1 MATRQRP
8 AGPGVHV
15 SEEDAVQARIVLER
29 VLDDLDTAHRTARDA
44 LATIAH
50 PTERAKAIMA
60 VRRATVGPLA
70 ARTDDLFETSV
81 VDAYTVGKKG
91 HGWFGYGALAEQLD
105 LSRAR
110 VQQIV
115 KGTWRNKPT
124 KSAAAKKPTTK
135 STIKPAA
142 KAPTKSVAK
151 SGAMRSSR

>member
-15 SEEDAVQARIVLER
+15 SDEDAIQATAVLTQ
-29 VLDDLDTAHRTARDA
+29 VLADLDEAHRVACDH

-50 PTERAKAIMA
+50 PTERAKAIMT
-60 VRRATVGPLA
+60 VRRTTIGPLA
-70 ARTDDLFETSV
+70 SRTDDLFEDSV
-81 VDAYTVGKKG
+81 VAAYTAGKKG

-115 KGTWRNKPT
+115 NGTWRKAAPKPA
-124 KSAAAKKPTTK
+124 KIAKKAGADKVTGT
-135 STIKPAA
+135 A
-142 KAPTKSVAK
+142 KKVSAK
-151 SGAMRSSR
+151 VTPPE